1 MYHVVLG
8 EIEWQD
14 EDGNSESKFSLL
26 HLLHYT
32 LHGKYC
38 SIQNLLRE

>member
-26 HLLHYT
+26 HYM